1 MWPAA
6 ADLAAQ
12 AFLQIA
18 RPMVAVDRTG
28 AVLAV
33 NAAAQH
39 LTGWKA
45 SDAIGRP
52 CADIL
57 EVRTEEGVSLSAR
70 HGALQEALEQGRV
83 VEAPQ
88 ALLLRLRTADD
99 PVRVSFTVSPLKQ
112 EGTVHGAVILFED
125 LTPALEAGRAKD
137 ALILAASHEI
147 KTPLTALRANSE
159 LLLDFELTESQRRE
173 VAGEIHTQVA
183 RMEKLFDDIL
193 SVSRIDSG
201 RLPLDLGRVRLR
213 RVLDHVCAEL
223 RPMLGD
229 RKLNVEIDEPLPPV
243 IGEEKKLHQILINL
257 GTNAIKYSPPQS
269 VVALTVRTERERVR
283 IELRDQGVGIRK
295 EDQKRVFEKFFR
307 VNDPAVRRVRGTG
320 LGLYIVRSLV
330 EMLGGRVEV
339 KSRYGHGAS
348 FVVWLPRAEPEAA
361 RAAPVPRRRGA
372 RAVARVLTTAR

>member
-6 ADLAAQ
+6 ADLATQ
-12 AFLQIA
+12 TFLQIA

-33 NAAAQH
+33 NAAAQR

-45 SDAIGRP
+45 NDAIGRP

-70 HGALQEALEQGRV
+70 HGALQEALEHGRV

-88 ALLLRLRTADD
+88 ALLLRLRTMDD
-99 PVRVSFTVSPLKQ
+99 PLRVSFTVSPLAH
-112 EGTVHGAVILFED
+112 EGTVYGAVILFED
-125 LTPALEAGRAKD
+125 LTPAVEAGRAKD

-201 RLPLDLGRVRLR
+201 RLPLDLGRVGLR

-229 RKLNVEIDEPLPPV
+229 RKLHVEIDERLPPV

-257 GTNAIKYSPPQS
+257 GTNAIKYSPSQS
-269 VVALTVRTERERVR
+269 VVALIVRTERERVR
-283 IELRDQGVGIRK
+283 IEMRDQGVGIRK

-348 FVVWLPRAEPEAA
+348 FVVWLPRAESEAA
-361 RAAPVPRRRGA
+361 PARLPRRRGA
-372 RAVARVLTTAR
+372 RHVARVLTTAR